1 MGAVYIA
8 TAEAWDAEMRAK
20 IDLHKERRGA
30 EWDTWEEP
38 LNVAQ
43 RLSSARSVKPI
54 LMDCATLWLTN
65 HMMAEHNLEA
75 ETTHL
80 IRSLQDC
87 AAPVV
92 VVSNEVGQGIV
103 PENAMARRFRGAQGR
118 LNQQLAS
125 VADLAVLVAAGLPLV
140 LKGTLPHVD

>member
-30 EWDTWEEP
+30 EWDTLEEP

-75 ETTHL
+75 ETTNL